1 LVSLLTFSVRPPAL
15 VILFIA
21 AQFLVL
27 FAFALIEAQGPSRFV
42 LVFVSL
48 TLAAISSSGLYIVA
62 WSNTWTTGD
71 LFFYLLALLSAG
83 AVALL
88 FTAARWLPYPRQ
100 RRFARGAP
108 EARAF

>member
-1 LVSLLTFSVRPPAL
+1 L

-27 FAFALIEAQGPSRFV
+27 FAFALIEAQAPSRFA

-48 TLAAISSSGLYIVA
+48 TLAALSSSGLYIVA

-71 LFFYLLALLSAG
+71 LFFYLLALLSARV
-83 AVALL
+83 VALL
-88 FTAARWLPYPRQ
+88 STAAWLLYPGRK
-100 RRFARGAP
+100 RFARGAP